1 MLWATKLVLGADMC
15 ELLRRIFMLHTLD
28 PLGSKMAYII
38 CWYLIELMFGLS
50 HTSVNAQ
57 IWWSLALF
65 SQLVSEKIRNK
76 KGTYSIDG
84 RLEAMLQ

>member
-57 IWWSLALF
+57 I
-65 SQLVSEKIRNK
+65 
-76 KGTYSIDG
+76 
-84 RLEAMLQ
+84 